1 MDHIKLFLVAA
12 GLLLTVCSNAE
23 NKTFIRE
30 YNYQASET
38 DSKVSARQKA
48 LSEVKHLLIEELGVY
63 IESYVN
69 YTTEEKNSTVAKDFF
84 TMEIRQIS
92 VGIAETKILEERWTG
107 DTYYV
112 KAEMIADPNE
122 VIRLLNKT
130 IEQRQSN
137 VVIDSLQLLLSNS
150 QQTLETKNKQ
160 IDELNN
166 TLQTRE
172 KEVKTQEQKVQD
184 LNAQLND
191 LNSQLSKYKQD
202 EEKILSE
209 IDKIRATL
217 NNLANSA
224 ITNGK
229 IGMTGKEIKLLCGE
243 PRAADGIPIDGD
255 FAYNYGYVWLIFNNK
270 ILRYA
275 VNAEDYKGY
284 MLYYYEVNNIPNLI
298 GR

>member
-1 MDHIKLFLVAA
+1 MDHIKFFLVAG

-107 DTYYV
+107 DSYYV
-112 KAEMIADPNE
+112 KAEMTADPNE

-130 IEQRQSN
+130 IEQRVSN
-137 VVIDSLQLLLSNS
+137 EAIDSLQMLLSKS
-150 QQTLETKNKQ
+150 QQTLVTKNKQ
-160 IDELNN
+160 IDELNI

-172 KEVKTQEQKVQD
+172 QEVKLQEQKVHD
-184 LNAQLND
+184 LNVQLNE
-191 LNSQLSKYKQD
+191 LNKQLSQYKQD
-202 EEKILSE
+202 EEKMLSE
-209 IDKIRATL
+209 IDIIRKTL
-217 NNLANSA
+217 NNLANTA
-224 ITNGK
+224 IANAK
-229 IGMTGKEIKLLCGE
+229 IGMTANEVKQLCGN
-243 PRAADGIPIDGD
+243 PRSIDGYENLGH
-255 FAYNYGYVWLIFNNK
+255 FSYNYGYVWLIFNNG

-275 VNAEDYKGY
+275 VKAEQFDGDDLGIYKIY
-284 MLYYYEVNNIPNLI
+284 NIPNLI